1 MAGAKKQNYLQG
13 AAIMTVGVLVV
24 KVLGAVF
31 KIPLGSMKLLGDEGY
46 SNFTSAYNIYSI
58 FLTLSTAGFPVAL
71 SRMISEADALGQY
84 TRVQRTFKVAF
95 LFLAVLGGIGC
106 AVMMLFPDAL
116 AYRIGD
122 VQAMQGI
129 FVLGP
134 TVLLVCLMSAFRGY
148 CQGHGNMT
156 PTTVSQIL
164 EVAVKVPVGLFLAW
178 LLVRRQK
185 GLPLASAGAIFGV
198 FFGSAVALWYLFRY
212 TRKNYDWSVQGG
224 ESPGEGEIFKE
235 LLRIGVPITL
245 GGCIL
250 AVLNLLDNTQILNRL
265 QNALGYAPGDARV
278 LYGIYGKVQNLYM
291 LPTYF
296 MTPFQASVVPA
307 ISAALAAHQKRSASQ
322 IGESAMRTATV
333 VVLPMCVGL
342 GVVAYP
348 VVNVLWP
355 GSHEAGPAL
364 LRILVIAAFFVCMT
378 MLTNALLQANNCE
391 QLPMISMGAGALV
404 KLLVNHVLI
413 GMERVN
419 IYGAA
424 ISSVCCFAVIAGLNF
439 FFIRCYTSRPPKLKN
454 FLYGPLLCATA
465 MGVAAWAVYGLLSKL
480 LLGGEPSR
488 VRLLLCLLPTMAVAV
503 VVYFVLVV
511 LTNSIRASDLKLMPG
526 GEKLCAL
533 LNLR

>member
-1 MAGAKKQNYLQG
+1 
-13 AAIMTVGVLVV
+13 MTVGVLVV

-95 LFLAVLGGIGC
+95 IFLAALGGVGC

-156 PTTVSQIL
+156 PTTISQIL

-178 LLVRRQK
+178 FLVKKQK

-212 TRKNYDWSVQGG
+212 TRKNYDWNAKGG
-224 ESPGEGEIFKE
+224 RSPGSKKIFRE

-245 GGCIL
+245 GDCIL

-307 ISAALAAHQKRSASQ
+307 ISAALAAQQKRSASR

-342 GVVAYP
+342 GVVAFP

-364 LRILVIAAFFVCMT
+364 LQILSAAAFFVCMT
-378 MLTNALLQANNCE
+378 MLTNALLQANGCE
-391 QLPMISMGAGALV
+391 QLPMISMAVGALV
-404 KLLVNHVLI
+404 KLIVNHVLI
-413 GMERVN
+413 AMPN
-419 IYGAA
+419 INIFGAA
-424 ISSVCCFAVIAGLNF
+424 ISSVCCFAAIAGMNF
-439 FFIRCYTSRPPKLKN
+439 LFLRGYTTHPPRLKH
-454 FLYGPLLCATA
+454 FLYGPLLSAGV
-465 MGVAAWAVYGLLSKL
+465 MGVAAWAVYGILSKL
-480 LLGGEPSR
+480 LLRGDLSR
-488 VRLLLCLLPTMAVAV
+488 IRLLLCLVPTMAVAV
-503 VVYFVLVV
+503 VVYLALII
-511 LTNSIRASDLKLMPG
+511 LTNSIYASDLKLMPG
-526 GEKLCAL
+526 GEKLCKL
-533 LNLR
+533 LHLRG

>member
-1 MAGAKKQNYLQG
+1 MAEAKKQNYLQG
-13 AAIMTVGVLVV
+13 AAIMTIGVLVV

-71 SRMISEADALGQY
+71 SRMISEADALGQH
-84 TRVQRTFKVAF
+84 TRVQRTFKVAL
-95 LFLAVLGGIGC
+95 LFLAALGTVGC
-106 AVMMLFPDAL
+106 LLMMLCPNAL
-116 AYRIGD
+116 ARRIGD
-122 VQAMQGI
+122 EQAAQGI

-164 EVAVKVPVGLFLAW
+164 EVAVKVPVGLLLAW
-178 LLVRRQK
+178 IFVRRQK
-185 GLPLASAGAIFGV
+185 ELSLASAGAIFGV
-198 FFGSAVALWYLFRY
+198 FIGSAVALWYLIRY
-212 TRKNYDWSVQGG
+212 TRRGYDFSRSGG
-224 ESPGEGEIFKE
+224 TSPESSRIFRD
-235 LLRIGVPITL
+235 LIRIGIPITL

-265 QNALGYAPGDARV
+265 QNALHYAPSDARV

-307 ISAALAAHQKRSASQ
+307 ISAALAARQKRSASL
-322 IGESAMRTATV
+322 IGESALRTATV

-348 VVNVLWP
+348 VVNILWP

-364 LRILVIAAFFVCMT
+364 LRILVIASFFVCMT
-378 MLTNALLQANNCE
+378 MLTNALLQANDCE
-391 QLPMISMGAGALV
+391 QLPMISMAAGALT
-404 KLLVNHVLI
+404 KLIVNHILI
-413 GMERVN
+413 GIPRIN

-424 ISSVCCFAVIAGLNF
+424 VSSVCCFAVIACMNYF
-439 FFIRCYTSRPPKLKN
+439 FLQHYTVHPPKLKN
-454 FLYGPLLCATA
+454 FLYGPLLSSCV
-465 MGVAAWAVYGLLSKL
+465 MGGAAWLIYKLLAKL
-480 LLGGEPSR
+480 LLKGGLNR
-488 VRLLLCLLPTMAVAV
+488 LRLLLCLAPTMLVAVAV
-503 VVYFVLVV
+503 YLLLVV
-511 LTNSIRASDLKLMPG
+511 LTNSIRAEDLKLMPG
-526 GEKLCAL
+526 GEKLSRL
-533 LNLR
+533 LHLK

>member
-1 MAGAKKQNYLQG
+1 MAEAKKQNYLQG
-13 AAIMTVGVLVV
+13 AAIMTIGVLVV

-31 KIPLGSMKLLGDEGY
+31 KIPLGSMSILGDEGY
-46 SNFTSAYNIYSI
+46 SNFTSAYNIYNI

-84 TRVQRTFKVAF
+84 TRVRRTFKVAF
-95 LFLAVLGGIGC
+95 IFLAALGGVSC
-106 AVMMLFPDAL
+106 AIMMLFPDAL

-134 TVLLVCLMSAFRGY
+134 TVLLVCLMSVFRGY

-178 LLVRRQK
+178 FLVRRQK
-185 GLPLASAGAIFGV
+185 GLPIASAGAIFGV

-212 TRKNYDWSVQGG
+212 TGKNYELKKEGG
-224 ESPGEGEIFKE
+224 ESPSEGELFKE

-265 QNALGYAPGDARV
+265 QNALHYSAGDARV
-278 LYGIYGKVQNLYM
+278 LFGIYGKVQNLYM

-307 ISAALAAHQKRSASQ
+307 ISSALAAYRRRDAAL
-322 IGESAMRTATV
+322 IGESALRTATV

-342 GVVAYP
+342 GIVAYP
-348 VVNVLWP
+348 VVNILWP

-391 QLPMISMGAGALV
+391 QLPMISMAAGALV
-404 KLLVNHVLI
+404 KLVVNHVLI
-413 GMERVN
+413 GMEDIN

-424 ISSVCCFAVIAGLNF
+424 ISSVCCFGVIAGMNYF
-439 FFIRCYTSRPPKLKN
+439 FLRCYTHHPPKLKS
-454 FLYGPLLCATA
+454 FLYGPLFSAA
-465 MGVAAWAVYGLLSKL
+465 VMGAAAWAVYGLLSRFL
-480 LLGGEPSR
+480 LADGGSR
-488 VRLLLCLLPTMAVAV
+488 IRLLICLAPTIAVAV
-503 VVYFVLVV
+503 AVYLVLVV
-511 LTNSIRASDLKLMPG
+511 LTGSIHASDLKLIPG
-526 GEKLCAL
+526 GEKLCKL
-533 LNLR
+533 LHIR